1 MAILKMQTVEI
12 CGLRA
17 QRKQILECL
26 QRKGLVEVGK
36 YSADDLSEV
45 DTSASVGVFQKNIAT
60 VSKAL
65 DILKIV
71 SPEKGGLLS
80 SLNGRT
86 AVTEKQY
93 AEFKVKS
100 ESVMKKAYEIIS
112 LDRKISEG
120 KGERARIKTQIGALA
135 PYLNLDVS
143 MVNAKTD
150 KTEYIIGALPG
161 EHTLSDIEIALNEK
175 ADFSKTHIEVL
186 SADKNQTCLFI
197 ICLKTEKEQIEEALR
212 EMGFTYPSF
221 IVQSTPAERKAR
233 LEQDLEKSLSEETQ
247 AKAKLKEMANC
258 REELRFALDY
268 YGMRLEKYEVIEKLS
283 YTDHAFFLKGYIPEK
298 YSAKLKKDLEKRFDC
313 TVELSEADDDAP
325 VVMENNGFAQPLIGV
340 ISAYGLPGKGDIDPL
355 CVMSLFYY
363 LLFGLMF
370 SDAGYGILMALVCGI
385 IMIVH
390 RKSDAPIM
398 TSVKMFFFCGISTA
412 IWGFVMGSFFGDAL
426 EVISQNFLGKNW
438 TTPCLWFSP
447 MKDPMKMLMF
457 SMALG
462 IVHMF
467 TGLGIAGYQCIRD
480 KKFLDLIFDVVSWF
494 VLLIALLLM
503 LMGASLFEGIAG
515 FKLTYTDTQSLIIK
529 IAAIVGA
536 AIVVLFGGR
545 ESKNPLKRLMK
556 GLYGLYGVTGWL
568 GDVISYSRLLAL
580 GLATGVVGSVVN
592 QMGAMIGN
600 PVAFAIIFII
610 GHLLNFLI
618 NVLGAYVHTNR
629 LQFVEFF
636 GKFYSG
642 GGREFA
648 PFNIKG
654 KYYTVKE
661 DNKNG

>member
-36 YSADDLSEV
+36 YSAEELDQV
-45 DTSASVGVFQKNIAT
+45 DTSSSVGVFQKNIAT
-60 VSKAL
+60 VNKAL
-65 DILKIV
+65 EILKTV
-71 SPEKGGLLS
+71 SPEKGGLLE

-86 AVTEKQY
+86 AVSPADY
-93 AEFKVKS
+93 AEFYKTV
-100 ESVMKKAYEIIS
+100 ESVMKKAYEIIA
-112 LDRKISEG
+112 LDRKIAEG
-120 KGERARIKTQIGALA
+120 KGERARIKSQIGALT
-135 PYLNLDVS
+135 PYLDLDVS

-150 KTEYIIGALPG
+150 KTEYLIGSLPD

-175 ADFSKTHIEVL
+175 GDFTKTHIEVL
-186 SADKNQTCLFI
+186 SGDKNQTCLFI
-197 ICLKTEKEQIEEALR
+197 ICLKEEKDQIEEALR
-212 EMGFTYPSF
+212 EIGFAYPAF
-221 IVQSTPAERKAR
+221 IVESTPLARKER
-233 LEQDLEKSLSEETQ
+233 LEKDLEKSLADETD
-247 AKAKLKEMANC
+247 AKEKLHNLVEC
-258 REELRFALDY
+258 RQELRFALDY
-268 YGMRLEKYEVIEKLS
+268 YGMRLEKYQVIEKMS

-298 YSAKLKKDLEKRFDC
+298 YSAKLKKDLEKKFDC
-313 TVELSEADDDAP
+313 IVDLYEADDDAP
-325 VVMENNGFAQPLIGV
+325 VILENNGFAQPLVGV

-355 CVMSLFYY
+355 GVMSIFYY

-370 SDAGYGILMALVCGI
+370 SDAGYGLLMALVCGI
-385 IMIVH
+385 IWIAH

-398 TSVKMFFFCGISTA
+398 TSIKMFFFCGVSTA
-412 IWGFVMGSFFGDAL
+412 IWGIVLGSFFGDAL

-462 IVHMF
+462 LVHMF

-494 VLLIALLLM
+494 FLLIALLLM
-503 LMGASLFEGIAG
+503 LMGATLFEGIAG
-515 FKLTYTDTQSLIIK
+515 FKLNYTDTQNLIIK

-536 AIVVLFGGR
+536 VIIALFGGR

-600 PVAFAIIFII
+600 PIAFAIIFII